1 MLITKKRRFKP
12 LYKKFLNLK
21 QNVQSRPRLL
31 NFKKRKWKRL
41 IEFLE
46 RSKKFK
52 QTAKFKLYDY
62 HRYPAQTF
70 SFKNNFRH
78 KLHTKQKISYFYG
91 GLSKKYIK
99 SIIQTAQNRQ
109 KLQKK
114 TPNPKTFFLEILEK
128 RLDTVLY
135 RSHFATSMRNARQLI
150 SHNHVLVNKKLVSK
164 SNFLL
169 QKGDLIEVD
178 TKLHKLI
185 EINVKSRAAWPMPP
199 KSLLINYRTLQISF
213 IEDISFTNLF
223 PHFPF
228 WLDLHTLMK
237 YYER

>member
-21 QNVQSRPRLL
+21 QNVQNRPRLYK
-31 NFKKRKWKRL
+31 FKRRKWKKL
-41 IEFLE
+41 IEFLGRAE
-46 RSKKFK
+46 KFK
-52 QTAKFKLYDY
+52 RTAKFKLYDY
-62 HRYPAQTF
+62 HRYPIFTF

-78 KLHTKQKISYFYG
+78 KLYTKQKISYFYG

-99 SIIQTAQNRQ
+99 AVVRLAKNKQ
-109 KLQKK
+109 KLQRKPRNSK
-114 TPNPKTFFLEILEK
+114 IFFLELLEK

-150 SHNHVLVNKKLVSK
+150 SHNHVFVNKKPISK

-169 QKGDLIEVD
+169 QKGDLVEVD
-178 TKLHKLI
+178 KRLHKLI
-185 EINVKSRAAWPMPP
+185 ETNIKSAASWPIPP
-199 KSLLINYRTLQISF
+199 KSLLINYRTLQVSL
-213 IEDISFTNLF
+213 IEDIRFTNLF
-223 PHFPF
+223 PYYPF